1 MTPIELNPAEVA
13 QVRYKLWKIQQR
25 AKGDPVLYNWARH
38 IAQTITKAE
47 RRMARE
53 ARKTTPTA

>member
-1 MTPIELNPAEVA
+1 MTPIELTTAEVA

-25 AKGDPVLYNWARH
+25 AKGDTTIYNWTRH

-53 ARKTTPTA
+53 ARKQVKP

>member
-1 MTPIELNPAEVA
+1 MTPIELNEGEVA

-25 AKGDPVLYNWARH
+25 AKGDTVLYNWARH
-38 IAQTITKAE
+38 IAQTLTKAE

-53 ARKTTPTA
+53 AKHAQP

>member
-1 MTPIELNPAEVA
+1 MTPIELTTAEVA
-13 QVRYKLWKIQQR
+13 QVRYKPWKIQQR
-25 AKGDPVLYNWARH
+25 AKGDTTLYNWPRH

-53 ARKTTPTA
+53 AKHTQP